1 MITVEF
7 LNRDPVTSQ
16 KVEIVE
22 RKGIGH
28 PDSLADGIAEEIS
41 RTLSLRYMEEF
52 GEILHHNTDHV
63 QIVGGEA
70 EPEIGGG
77 KVTKPIYVLLAG
89 RATTEY
95 NGKEIPVN
103 EIAYEVAVKYLDDT
117 VRFLNP
123 KEHVEI
129 SPMIRPGSIDLRE
142 LFKLGG
148 DVPRANDTSFGVGFA
163 PMTPLEKTVLEVE
176 MELNSDSSK
185 RRVPSLGEDI
195 KVMGTRNGDKYS
207 LTIASAMVSSQLSSY
222 EEYYDAKE
230 KVREIAISKAKKI
243 LGSDKELEVVINAA
257 DEEERVVY
265 ITVTGTSAEAGDD
278 GSTGRGNRVNGLITP
293 FRPMSL
299 EAACGKNPVSHIG
312 KLYNVMAHKIA
323 EEIHSETGAL
333 EVYVRLQSRI
343 GSPINQP
350 ENASVQILDYDI
362 ENRKRILRESEEIVK
377 DNLNEIWKLTE
388 MIVKGKIKTF

>member
-1 MITVEF
+1 M
-7 LNRDPVTSQ
+7 
-16 KVEIVE
+16 
-22 RKGIGH
+22 
-28 PDSLADGIAEEIS
+28 
-41 RTLSLRYMEEF
+41 
-52 GEILHHNTDHV
+52 
-63 QIVGGEA
+63 
-70 EPEIGGG
+70 
-77 KVTKPIYVLLAG
+77 
-89 RATTEY
+89 
-95 NGKEIPVN
+95 
-103 EIAYEVAVKYLDDT
+103 
-117 VRFLNP
+117 
-123 KEHVEI
+123 
-129 SPMIRPGSIDLRE
+129 
-142 LFKLGG
+142 
-148 DVPRANDTSFGVGFA
+148 
-163 PMTPLEKTVLEVE
+163 
-176 MELNSDSSK
+176 
-185 RRVPSLGEDI
+185 PSLGEDI